1 MIVVVCGSQMG
12 KTESLFNIL
21 GHRFTDGPYVPALY
35 IGPTEKNVRSISKD
49 RIDKMLKSTPVLWD
63 RTERGQRYTTYEKWI
78 AGTPLRFGWAGSA
91 TELSSHPCGTVLVDE
106 RDRMTNDTGDEGDPV
121 ELARA
126 RTKNYRSAKIGV
138 SSTPTVEGASPVW
151 ALLDE
156 GTREFWAWRCMGC
169 ERSFVPRLDVLKW
182 PDGCLPDD
190 ALHEA
195 TVVCP
200 DCGHH
205 HRNED
210 QPVLNAGGRYIRHR
224 RLTDRERSERAIW
237 GLYVPDADARP
248 MRTASFWIS
257 GLASPWVT
265 FGQVART
272 LIQAYRSGESERIQA
287 VVNTWGGELYRV
299 RGEAPAWEEVSACRR
314 EYPKMSIPA
323 GVQKITLGADVQKN
337 GIYWVTRGWGYNSES
352 WLLDEGFLAGETEFD
367 AVWASLRQVIT
378 QPVCDRR
385 IDRAFI
391 DSGYRPGDAHRRPDH
406 AVYTFCRRL
415 PGVAFPTKGQDQMD
429 SPFRHSSIDY
439 SYGGTLIKNGI
450 RLYHLNTDYFKR
462 WLHGRVRWP
471 DGQQGGW
478 HLHSAAT
485 EDYCKQIVS
494 EQLLLKASG
503 RATWIRKS
511 RNNHY
516 LDCEVNA
523 TAAAHTINV
532 HKLGP
537 SNDAPSSPITL
548 PNSQVQQP
556 ASRYER
562 RGL

>member
-1 MIVVVCGSQMG
+1 MG

-138 SSTPTVEGASPVW
+138 SSTPTVEGGSPVW

-156 GTREFWAWRCMGC
+156 GTRQFWAWRCLGC
-169 ERSFVPRLDVLKW
+169 GHWFVPRLDVLKW
-182 PDGCLPDD
+182 PDGCTPDE
-190 ALHEA
+190 ALTA
-195 TVVCP
+195 AVVVCP
-200 DCGHH
+200 DCNHAH
-205 HRNED
+205 QSED
-210 QPVLNAGGRYIRHR
+210 QPTLNAAGRYIRHR
-224 RLTDRERSERAIW
+224 RLLDREKTDRAVW
-237 GLYVPDADARP
+237 GLYIPDADARP

-265 FGQVART
+265 FGQAAKT

-299 RGEAPAWEEVSACRR
+299 RGEAPAWEEVSACRI
-314 EYPKMSIPA
+314 EYGKMTVPS
-323 GVQKITLGADVQKN
+323 GVQKVTLGADVQKN
-337 GIYWVTRGWGYNSES
+337 GIFWVTRGWGYNSES
-352 WLLDEGFLAGETEFD
+352 WLLDEGFLAGETEFE
-367 AVWASLRQVIT
+367 AVWASLQQVIA
-378 QPVCDRR
+378 QPILDRR

-406 AVYTFCRRL
+406 AVYTFCRRM
-415 PGVAFPTKGQDQMD
+415 PGIAFPTKGQDQMD
-429 SPFRHSSIDY
+429 QPFRHSSIDY
-439 SYGGTLIKNGI
+439 SYGGVLIKNGI

-471 DGQQGGW
+471 AEQQGGW
-478 HLHSAAT
+478 HLHNSAT

-511 RNNHY
+511 RNNHF

-523 TAAAHTINV
+523 TAAAHTLNV
-532 HKLGP
+532 HKLP
-537 SNDAPSSPITL
+537 PIAEAAPQPITL
-548 PNSQVQQP
+548 QNSQVP
-556 ASRYER
+556 PAASRYER
-562 RGL
+562 RAL